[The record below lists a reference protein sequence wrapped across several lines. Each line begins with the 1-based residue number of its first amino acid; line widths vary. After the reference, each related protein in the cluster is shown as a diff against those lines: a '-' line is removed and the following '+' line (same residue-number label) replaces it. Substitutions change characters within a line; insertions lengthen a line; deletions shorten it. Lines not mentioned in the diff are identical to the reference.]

1 MEGVIRRCLRTLLV
15 MSLFLVMLSEVEDMA
30 LKKEISVIRTENDMA
45 AHSGEETPEGIS
57 KTPEDAADLTK
68 TEKKTGMAAVVQ
80 EEPAFEMMLASEK
93 GTGENLIWAEMAE
106 TQGFFAETPAVPS
119 VPAAPSVPAVP
130 PVSVPD
136 NDIPSADPS
145 EEQPLIPDIPSA
157 DNSASDI
164 PPADIPSADNSVSD
178 IPPADIPPV
187 DNSVSDIPP
196 AGIPS
201 TDDGGSDIPSADIPT
216 TGEDGVDIPG
226 AEVPDA
232 GGGASDIPEGDAPVS
247 EGSDTGSAAEDD
259 MDSAAGDNTETGAG
273 ISGFIVDESGMI
285 RGISDMSLAVSD
297 MCLLLPAEGCSG
309 IARGAFLGVTEEIVD
324 VYIPSSITNIEEGA
338 FLGLSSVCKYEVES
352 GNEFYYAENGVLFSD
367 GGSCLLAFPPGRT
380 GIYFVPAGV
389 TRFANDAFEGSML
402 SKIDARSCALEDLG
416 NLPEGIEV
424 Q

>member
-1 MEGVIRRCLRTLLV
+1 M
-15 MSLFLVMLSEVEDMA
+15 
-30 LKKEISVIRTENDMA
+30 
-45 AHSGEETPEGIS
+45 
-57 KTPEDAADLTK
+57 
-68 TEKKTGMAAVVQ
+68 
-80 EEPAFEMMLASEK
+80 
-93 GTGENLIWAEMAE
+93 
-106 TQGFFAETPAVPS
+106 
-119 VPAAPSVPAVP
+119 
-130 PVSVPD
+130 
-136 NDIPSADPS
+136 
-145 EEQPLIPDIPSA
+145 
-157 DNSASDI
+157 
-164 PPADIPSADNSVSD
+164 
-178 IPPADIPPV
+178 
-187 DNSVSDIPP
+187 
-196 AGIPS
+196 
-201 TDDGGSDIPSADIPT
+201 
-216 TGEDGVDIPG
+216 
-226 AEVPDA
+226 
-232 GGGASDIPEGDAPVS
+232 PEGDAPVS

-324 VYIPSSITNIEEGA
+324 VYIPSGITNIEEGA